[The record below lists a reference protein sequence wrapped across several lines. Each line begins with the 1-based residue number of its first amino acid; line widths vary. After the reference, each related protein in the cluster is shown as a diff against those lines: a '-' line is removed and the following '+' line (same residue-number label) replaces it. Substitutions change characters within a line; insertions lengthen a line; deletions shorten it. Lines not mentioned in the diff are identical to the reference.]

1 MALITVDNLDYRGE
15 RPNFERDRFQ
25 TVEAMEAAG
34 KARDMDLG
42 HISYVVEKG
51 RHYVWDGM
59 TCEPLATVS
68 AGDGGSSVTKYYGG
82 AGISVSGESISFIYG
97 TALGLK
103 ETDKSIGLM
112 FDQRYFGINEYGPD
126 YDPLMTPEK
135 LGLTLKISTN
145 SGLEVL
151 SSGDPKE
158 HGLKIKHDE
167 SLELH
172 NGELGVRVSTNL
184 KITGA
189 GIGIKLGT
197 NTEREVCN
205 GLRNSSVHGLGVAAG
220 EGLGFDSND
229 KLVLSVNKN
238 VDARSF
244 SPLFFNSSG
253 QLDLRLSY
261 ADFSYDQKS
270 QNIIVNPEIFSRATS
285 KINLGTGLL
294 YDAKNDIIDIHASKP
309 LAVDGGTIS
318 LQYSTGL
325 YVEDGKLCARASQG
339 TALSAGAG
347 VSIQNGIIDVNLHG
361 TSVFNAMND
370 GRGYS
375 GLGFDA
381 TTKQLGVR
389 VEKDKGLKTG
399 KDGLYVLLSQETT
412 YRNGYSSVIKY
423 GNAIWLNPTGISL
436 KLSTG
441 LAIDDDGYL
450 YVDSSVF
457 NPITPLN
464 ETAEA

>member
-1 MALITVDNLDYRGE
+1 MGLNTGMGLFYEGTE
-15 RPNFERDRFQ
+15 PNFERDRFALLS
-25 TVEAMEAAG
+25 EMEEAG
-34 KARDMDLG
+34 KARKLDVG
-42 HISYVVEKG
+42 HISYVTEKG
-51 RHYVWDGM
+51 MHYVWDGM
-59 TCEPLATVS
+59 TCEPLVTPS
-68 AGDGGSSVTKYYGG
+68 TGGGGSSVTKYYGG

-126 YDPLMTPEK
+126 YDPLRA
-135 LGLTLKISTN
+135 GLTLKISTN

-151 SSGDPKE
+151 SSGEPKE
-158 HGLKIKHDE
+158 HGLKVKHDE
-167 SLELH
+167 SLELYK
-172 NGELGVRVSTNL
+172 GELGVRVSTNL

-197 NTEREVCN
+197 NTEREVYN

-285 KINLGTGLL
+285 KINLGTGLF
-294 YDAKNDIIDIHASKP
+294 YDTKNDMIDFHTSRP
-309 LAVDGGTIS
+309 LVVDGGTVS
-318 LQYSTGL
+318 LQYGTGL
-325 YVEDGKLCARASQG
+325 YVEDGKLCARASEG

-347 VSIQNGIIDVNLHG
+347 VDIQNGIIDVNLHG
-361 TSVFNAMND
+361 TSVFNAADD

-389 VEKDKGLKTG
+389 VAKDKGLKTS
-399 KDGLYVLLSQETT
+399 KDGLYVLLSEETT
-412 YRNGYSSVIKY
+412 YRNGNSSIAKY
-423 GNAIWLNPTGISL
+423 GNAIVQGGTGIRL

-441 LAIDDDGYL
+441 LAIDPEGYL
-450 YVDSSVF
+450 YVDTSAFSPL
-457 NPITPLN
+457 NPLN